1 MTAAPET
8 RGTRSAARTKIA
20 GNCRKRCP
28 KFHKIHRHPQGLWKL
43 WREDSGRKA
52 RQESMLRLAVT
63 FVILIA
69 LAGALAD
76 LARGRRPLLLG

>member
-1 MTAAPET
+1 V
-8 RGTRSAARTKIA
+8 
-20 GNCRKRCP
+20 
-28 KFHKIHRHPQGLWKL
+28 WKL
-43 WREDSGRKA
+43 WREDFGRKA